1 MGAHMSAMPLIRQES
16 GVEQYLKEIQDVA
29 LLTALQE
36 QQLARRM
43 KKMNSKVPAESADAR
58 AAREQFIKANLRLVV
73 SVAKNYLNKGLSFL
87 DLIEEGN
94 LGLLRAVQRF
104 DPRKKCR
111 FSTYATWWIRQAIRR
126 ALVNTAKTVRV
137 PSYMVEIIAKWKSLQ
152 NEFIQKHSRKP
163 DMQEM
168 AEAMDL
174 GRESLEIL
182 KRAINAS
189 DNFSRPVSL
198 DVMWPTNEVADL
210 KDSSSPDKSVLSQMD
225 SERIETLLRSI
236 SEREA
241 AVLRL
246 RYGLY
251 DGQPM
256 TLGDIGK
263 RLRITRERVRQIEK
277 IALRKLHKRLGGKD
291 GEE

>member
-1 MGAHMSAMPLIRQES
+1 MSAMSLMRQES
-16 GVEQYLKEIQDVA
+16 GVEQYLKEIQNVA

-36 QQLARRM
+36 QDLARRM
-43 KKMNSKVPAESADAR
+43 KKMESKVPEEAQDAR
-58 AAREQFIKANLRLVV
+58 DAREQFIKANLRLVV
-73 SVAKNYLNKGLSFL
+73 SVAKNYLNKGLAFL

-104 DPRKKCR
+104 DPARKCR

-126 ALVNTAKTVRV
+126 ALVNTSKTVRV
-137 PSYMVEIIAKWKSLQ
+137 PSYMVEIIAKWKTAA
-152 NEFIQKHSRKP
+152 NEFSQKHGRKP
-163 DMQEM
+163 DMHEI

-174 GRESLEIL
+174 GEESIEIL

-198 DVMWPTNEVADL
+198 DVMWPTNEVADV
-210 KDSSSPDKSVLSQMD
+210 KDSSSPDKAVFSQMD

-236 SEREA
+236 TEREA

-263 RLRITRERVRQIEK
+263 KLKITRERVRQIEK
-277 IALRKLHKRLGGKD
+277 IALRKLNRQLVSRHED
-291 GEE
+291 E

>member
-1 MGAHMSAMPLIRQES
+1 MPLIRQES

-36 QQLARRM
+36 QQLASRM
-43 KKMNSKVPAESADAR
+43 KNMNSAVPAESQDAR
-58 AAREQFIKANLRLVV
+58 DAREQFIKANLRLVV
-73 SVAKNYLNKGLSFL
+73 SVAKNYVNKGLSFL

-104 DPRKKCR
+104 DPARKCR

-126 ALVNTAKTVRV
+126 ALVNTSKTVRV
-137 PSYMVEIIAKWKSLQ
+137 PSYMVEIIAKWKTAA
-152 NEFIQKHSRKP
+152 NEFTQKHGRKP
-163 DMQEM
+163 DMHEI

-174 GRESLEIL
+174 GVESIEIL

-198 DVMWPTNEVADL
+198 DVMWPTNEVADV
-210 KDSSSPDKSVLSQMD
+210 KEGSSPDHTVFSQMD
-225 SERIETLLRSI
+225 SERIDMLLKAI
-236 SEREA
+236 NPREA
-241 AVLRL
+241 EVLRY

-256 TLGDIGK
+256 TLGEIGK
-263 RLRITRERVRQIEK
+263 KLKITRERVRQIEK
-277 IALRKLHKRLGGKD
+277 IALRKLNAKLVSNHED
-291 GEE
+291 D

>member
-1 MGAHMSAMPLIRQES
+1 MPMPLIRQES
-16 GVEQYLKEIQDVA
+16 GVEQYLKEIQSVA

-36 QQLARRM
+36 QQLAKRM
-43 KKMNSKVPAESADAR
+43 KKMNSKVPAHAQDAR
-58 AAREQFIKANLRLVV
+58 DAREQFIKANLRLVV
-73 SVAKNYLNKGLSFL
+73 SVAKNYLNKGLAFL

-104 DPRKKCR
+104 DPARKCR

-126 ALVNTAKTVRV
+126 ALVNTSKTVRV
-137 PSYMVEIIAKWKSLQ
+137 PSYMVEIIAKWKAVA
-152 NEFIQKHSRKP
+152 NEFTQKHGRKP
-163 DMQEM
+163 DMHEI

-174 GRESLEIL
+174 GTESLEIL

-189 DNFSRPVSL
+189 DNFARPVSL
-198 DVMWPTNEVADL
+198 DVMWPNNEVADS
-210 KDSSSPDKSVLSQMD
+210 KEVASPDQAVFSQME
-225 SERIETLLRSI
+225 SERIDMLLKTI
-236 SEREA
+236 NEREA

-263 RLRITRERVRQIEK
+263 KLRITRERVRQIEK
-277 IALRKLHKRLGGKD
+277 IALRKLNKQLGSNHED
-291 GEE
+291 E

>member
-1 MGAHMSAMPLIRQES
+1 MSFIRQES
-16 GVEQYLKEIQDVA
+16 GVEQYLKEIQDVP
-29 LLTALQE
+29 LLTAEQE
-36 QQLARRM
+36 RQLARRM
-43 KKMNSKVPAESADAR
+43 KYMNSKDPEKQRDAR
-58 AAREQFIKANLRLVV
+58 EAREQFIKANLRLVV
-73 SVAKNYLNKGLSFL
+73 SVAKNYLNKGLAFL

-104 DPRKKCR
+104 DPRRKCR

-137 PSYMVEIIAKWKSLQ
+137 PSYMVEIIAKWKAVQ
-152 NEFIQKHSRKP
+152 NEFTQKFGRKP
-163 DMQEM
+163 DIHEI

-174 GRESLEIL
+174 GEESLEIL

-198 DVMWPTNEVADL
+198 DVMWPTNEVADH
-210 KDSSSPDKSVLSQMD
+210 KESSSPDKTVFSQMD
-225 SERIETLLRSI
+225 SERIEQLLRSI
-236 SEREA
+236 NEREA

-277 IALRKLHKRLGGKD
+277 IALRKLNKRLAARQD
-291 GEE
+291 EE

>member
-1 MGAHMSAMPLIRQES
+1 MSPMSLIRQES

-43 KKMNSKVPAESADAR
+43 KSMNSKVPAKAKDAR
-58 AAREQFIKANLRLVV
+58 DAREQFIKANLRLVV
-73 SVAKNYLNKGLSFL
+73 SVAKNYLNKGLAFL

-104 DPRKKCR
+104 DPARKCR

-126 ALVNTAKTVRV
+126 ALVNTSKTVRV
-137 PSYMVEIIAKWKSLQ
+137 PSYMVEIIAKWKSVA
-152 NEFIQKHSRKP
+152 NAFTQKHGRKP
-163 DMQEM
+163 DLQEIA
-168 AEAMDL
+168 AEMDL
-174 GRESLEIL
+174 GTESLEIL
-182 KRAINAS
+182 KRAISTS

-198 DVMWPTNEVADL
+198 DVMWPTNEVADGND
-210 KDSSSPDKSVLSQMD
+210 KSSPDKAVFSQMD
-225 SERIETLLRSI
+225 SERIDMILKAI
-236 SEREA
+236 NPREA
-241 AVLRL
+241 EVLRY

-263 RLRITRERVRQIEK
+263 KLRITRERVRQIEK
-277 IALRKLHKRLGGKD
+277 VALRKLNKKMGPD
-291 GEE
+291 NED

>member
-1 MGAHMSAMPLIRQES
+1 MPPMPLIRQES

-29 LLTALQE
+29 LLTAAQE

-43 KKMNSKVPAESADAR
+43 KKMNSKDPAAAADAR

-104 DPRKKCR
+104 DPARKCR

-137 PSYMVEIIAKWKSLQ
+137 PSYMVEIIAKWKTLQ
-152 NEFIQKHSRKP
+152 NEFTQKHGRKP
-163 DMQEM
+163 DMHEM

-174 GRESLEIL
+174 GSEGLEIL

-210 KDSSSPDKSVLSQMD
+210 KESSSPDKSVLSQMD

-236 SEREA
+236 NEREA

-277 IALRKLHKRLGGKD
+277 IALRKLNKRLGGKD

>member
-1 MGAHMSAMPLIRQES
+1 MPLIRQES
-16 GVEQYLKEIQDVA
+16 GVEQYLKEIQNVA

-36 QQLARRM
+36 QQLAKRM
-43 KKMNSKVPAESADAR
+43 KNMNSKVPAKAQDAR
-58 AAREQFIKANLRLVV
+58 DAREQFIKANLRLVV
-73 SVAKNYLNKGLSFL
+73 SVAKNYLNKGLAFL

-104 DPRKKCR
+104 DPARKCR

-126 ALVNTAKTVRV
+126 ALVNTSKTVRV
-137 PSYMVEIIAKWKSLQ
+137 PSYMVEIIAKWKAVA
-152 NEFIQKHSRKP
+152 NEFTQKHGRKP
-163 DMQEM
+163 DMHEI

-174 GRESLEIL
+174 GSESIEIL

-189 DNFSRPVSL
+189 DNFARPVSL
-198 DVMWPTNEVADL
+198 DVMWPTNEVADA
-210 KDSSSPDKSVLSQMD
+210 KAAASPDTSAFSQMET
-225 SERIETLLRSI
+225 ERIDMLLKTI
-236 SEREA
+236 NEREA

-263 RLRITRERVRQIEK
+263 KLRITRERVRQIEK
-277 IALRKLHKRLGGKD
+277 IALRKLNKKLVENH
-291 GEE
+291 EEE

>member
-1 MGAHMSAMPLIRQES
+1 MSAMPLIRQES
-16 GVEQYLKEIQDVA
+16 GVEQYLKEIQSVA

-36 QQLARRM
+36 QQLAVRM
-43 KKMNSKVPAESADAR
+43 RKLASKEPEEAKDAR
-58 AAREQFIKANLRLVV
+58 DAREQFIRANLRLVV
-73 SVAKNYLNKGLSFL
+73 SVAKNYLNKGLAFL

-104 DPRKKCR
+104 DPARKCR

-137 PSYMVEIIAKWKSLQ
+137 PSYMVEIIAKWKAVA
-152 NEFIQKHSRKP
+152 NEFTQKHGRKP
-163 DMQEM
+163 DMAEI

-174 GRESLEIL
+174 GTESLEIL

-198 DVMWPTNEVADL
+198 DVMWPTSEIADERG
-210 KDSSSPDKSVLSQMD
+210 SAAPEQTVFSQMD
-225 SERIETLLRSI
+225 SERIDTLLKSI
-236 SEREA
+236 TEREA
-241 AVLRL
+241 SVLRL

-256 TLGDIGK
+256 TLGEIGK
-263 RLRITRERVRQIEK
+263 KLKITRERVRQIEK
-277 IALRKLHKRLGGKD
+277 IALRKLNREMVSRNED
-291 GEE
+291 E

>member
-1 MGAHMSAMPLIRQES
+1 MAGLSMIRQES

-29 LLTALQE
+29 LLTAEQE
-36 QQLARRM
+36 RQLAYRM
-43 KKMNSKVPAESADAR
+43 KKMTSKKPEEVKDAKDAR
-58 AAREQFIKANLRLVV
+58 ENFIKANLRLVV

-104 DPRKKCR
+104 DPKRKCR

-137 PSYMVEIIAKWKSLQ
+137 PSYMVEIIAKWKTVA
-152 NEFIQKHSRKP
+152 NEFTQKHGRKP
-163 DMQEM
+163 DMHEI
-168 AEAMDL
+168 AEAMQL
-174 GRESLEIL
+174 GEESIEIL

-198 DVMWPTNEVADL
+198 DVMWPTNEVADG
-210 KDSSSPDKSVLSQMD
+210 KESSLPDKTVFSQMD
-225 SERIETLLRSI
+225 SERIENLLRSI
-236 SEREA
+236 NEREA

-277 IALRKLHKRLGGKD
+277 IALRKLHKRLVARD
-291 GEE
+291 EE

>member
-1 MGAHMSAMPLIRQES
+1 MSSMPLIRQES

-36 QQLARRM
+36 QQLASRM
-43 KKMNSKVPAESADAR
+43 KNMNSAVPAESQDAR
-58 AAREQFIKANLRLVV
+58 DAREQFIKANLRLVV
-73 SVAKNYLNKGLSFL
+73 SVAKNYVNKGLSFL

-104 DPRKKCR
+104 DPARKCR

-126 ALVNTAKTVRV
+126 ALVNTSKTVRV
-137 PSYMVEIIAKWKSLQ
+137 PSYMVEIIAKWKTAA
-152 NEFIQKHSRKP
+152 NEFTQKHGRKP
-163 DMQEM
+163 DMHEI

-174 GRESLEIL
+174 GVESIEIL

-198 DVMWPTNEVADL
+198 DVMWPTNEVADV
-210 KDSSSPDKSVLSQMD
+210 KEGSSPDHTVFSQMD
-225 SERIETLLRSI
+225 SERIDMLLKAI
-236 SEREA
+236 NPREA
-241 AVLRL
+241 EVLRY

-256 TLGDIGK
+256 TLGEIGK
-263 RLRITRERVRQIEK
+263 KLKITRERVRQIEK
-277 IALRKLHKRLGGKD
+277 IALRKLNAKLVSNHED
-291 GEE
+291 D

>member
-1 MGAHMSAMPLIRQES
+1 MSAMALIRQES
-16 GVEQYLKEIQDVA
+16 GVEQYLKEIQNVP
-29 LLTALQE
+29 LLTAKQE
-36 QQLARRM
+36 LELARRM
-43 KKMNSKVPAESADAR
+43 KKMESKVPAQAQDAR
-58 AAREQFIKANLRLVV
+58 DARELFIRSNLRLVV
-73 SVAKNYLNKGLSFL
+73 SVAKNYLNKGLAFL

-104 DPRKKCR
+104 DPRRKCR

-137 PSYMVEIIAKWKSLQ
+137 PSYMVEIIAKWKTVA
-152 NEFIQKHSRKP
+152 NEFTQKHGRKP
-163 DMQEM
+163 DITEI
-168 AEAMDL
+168 AAAMDL
-174 GRESLEIL
+174 GRESIEIL

-198 DVMWPTNEVADL
+198 DVMWATSEVADG
-210 KDSSSPDKSVLSQMD
+210 KESSAPDKAVFTQMD
-225 SERIETLLRSI
+225 NERIDVLLKSI
-236 SEREA
+236 NEREA

-263 RLRITRERVRQIEK
+263 KLRITRERVRQIEK
-277 IALRKLHKRLGGKD
+277 VALRKLNKKLVSSNE
-291 GEE
+291 GE

>member
-1 MGAHMSAMPLIRQES
+1 MSAMPLIRQES

-36 QQLARRM
+36 QQLAKRM
-43 KKMNSKVPAESADAR
+43 KKMNSKVDSEAADAR

-137 PSYMVEIIAKWKSLQ
+137 PSYMVEIIAKWKTIQ
-152 NEFIQKHSRKP
+152 NEFTQKHGRKP
-163 DMQEM
+163 DMHEI

-174 GRESLEIL
+174 GTESLEIL

-210 KDSSSPDKSVLSQMD
+210 KESSSPDKSVLNQMD

-236 SEREA
+236 NEREA

-277 IALRKLHKRLGGKD
+277 IALRKLNKRLGGKD

>member
-1 MGAHMSAMPLIRQES
+1 MSAMPLIRQES

-29 LLTALQE
+29 LLTAQQE
-36 QQLARRM
+36 MDLAKRM
-43 KKMNSKVPAESADAR
+43 KKMNSKEPSEAEDAR

-73 SVAKNYLNKGLSFL
+73 SVAKNYINKGLAFL

-104 DPRKKCR
+104 DPARKCR

-126 ALVNTAKTVRV
+126 ALVNTSKTVRV
-137 PSYMVEIIAKWKSLQ
+137 PSYMVEIIAKWKTVV
-152 NEFIQKHSRKP
+152 NEFTQKHGRKP
-163 DMQEM
+163 DLHEI

-174 GRESLEIL
+174 GEESMQIL
-182 KRAINAS
+182 KRAISAS
-189 DNFSRPVSL
+189 DNFARPVSL

-210 KDSSSPDKSVLSQMD
+210 KESSSPDKAVLSQMD
-225 SERIETLLRSI
+225 NERIDTLLRSI
-236 SEREA
+236 SQREA
-241 AVLRL
+241 EVLRF

-263 RLRITRERVRQIEK
+263 KLRITRERVRQIEK
-277 IALRKLHKRLGGKD
+277 IALKKLHKQMAAGDELD
-291 GEE
+291 

>member
-1 MGAHMSAMPLIRQES
+1 MGGMSFIRQES
-16 GVEQYLKEIQDVA
+16 GVEQYLKEIQDVP
-29 LLTALQE
+29 LLTAEQE
-36 QQLARRM
+36 RQLARRM
-43 KKMNSKVPAESADAR
+43 KHLNSADPDKQRDAR
-58 AAREQFIKANLRLVV
+58 EAREQFIKANLRLVV
-73 SVAKNYLNKGLSFL
+73 SVAKNYLNKGLAFL

-94 LGLLRAVQRF
+94 IGLLKAVQRF
-104 DPRKKCR
+104 DPRRKCR

-137 PSYMVEIIAKWKSLQ
+137 PSYMVEIIAKWKVVQ
-152 NEFIQKHSRKP
+152 NEFTQKHGRKP
-163 DMQEM
+163 DIHEI

-174 GRESLEIL
+174 GEESLEIL

-198 DVMWPTNEVADL
+198 DVMWPTNEVADH
-210 KDSSSPDKSVLSQMD
+210 KESSSPDKTVFSQMD
-225 SERIETLLRSI
+225 SERIEQLLRSI
-236 SEREA
+236 NEREA

-277 IALRKLHKRLGGKD
+277 IALRKLNKRLAARQED
-291 GEE
+291 E

>member
-1 MGAHMSAMPLIRQES
+1 MAGLSMIRQES
-16 GVEQYLKEIQDVA
+16 GVEQYLKEIQDVP
-29 LLTALQE
+29 LLTAEQE
-36 QQLARRM
+36 RQLARRM
-43 KKMNSKVPAESADAR
+43 KGMNSKDPAR
-58 AAREQFIKANLRLVV
+58 ARDGRDAREQFIKANLRLVV

-104 DPRKKCR
+104 DPRKGCR

-137 PSYMVEIIAKWKSLQ
+137 PSYMVEIIAKWKAVQ
-152 NEFIQKHSRKP
+152 NEFIQKHGRKP
-163 DMQEM
+163 DITEIA
-168 AEAMDL
+168 AEMDL
-174 GRESLEIL
+174 GSESLEIL

-198 DVMWPTNEVADL
+198 DVMWPTNEVADG
-210 KDSSSPDKSVLSQMD
+210 KESSSPDQAVFSQMD
-225 SERIETLLRSI
+225 SERIENLLRSI
-236 SEREA
+236 NEREA

-277 IALRKLHKRLGGKD
+277 IALRKLNKRLAARNED
-291 GEE
+291 E